1 MKKWLVF
8 GGGFLSGVVLT
19 FLILLIIGLANSN
32 NNGLIGATYFDK
44 PAEEIN
50 VDSFEVMQVIQDN
63 AALVRSKD
71 FSTYGTI
78 YLLVNDSG
86 RYYYDDEIINISG
99 KQKVM
104 HIGIYKY
111 DTKSGIEKTVPI
123 IRVFDK

>member
-1 MKKWLVF
+1 
-8 GGGFLSGVVLT
+8 
-19 FLILLIIGLANSN
+19 
-32 NNGLIGATYFDK
+32 
-44 PAEEIN
+44 
-50 VDSFEVMQVIQDN
+50 MQVIQDN